1 MRALDHSS
9 AARVPTHPLDVCQ
22 RGGPMLMRFFKRVL
36 TIAALTTN
44 VVAYAEEPGKID
56 IEAAEMV
63 AALIGAPVF
72 AKDGAEVG
80 RVADIAFDGELRPK
94 ALRMVTGLRLGF
106 GTRTLIIPKGS
117 FIALDGA
124 VVLDV
129 PAEAVAAF
137 AELAEP
143 SSEK

>member
-1 MRALDHSS
+1 MLIRLFILVLAV
-9 AARVPTHPLDVCQ
+9 AAP
-22 RGGPMLMRFFKRVL
+22 
-36 TIAALTTN
+36 
-44 VVAYAEEPGKID
+44 VVANAEEPSKVD

-80 RVADIAFDGELRPK
+80 RVADIAFDGELQPK
-94 ALRMVTGLRLGF
+94 ALRMITAAHMGL

-124 VVLDV
+124 IVLDV
-129 PAEAVAAF
+129 PAEAVSAF
-137 AELAEP
+137 ADLAEP
-143 SSEK
+143 SDKE